1 MLQTPLTAEQ
11 RRELLFLKNSK
22 DTHPKARERVEM
34 VLLADAGWEN
44 ARIAAHLGKGE
55 STVQQIVRKFVKQG
69 LASFEVGY
77 FGPRGGYKAKDDFIA
92 KLEELL
98 DQERIWTAP
107 QLQAEL
113 EKQTGTR
120 VCLDWIRKLCKARGY
135 AWKRTKRSVA
145 HSRKPEVFEARREA
159 LDVLKKR

>member
-1 MLQTPLTAEQ
+1 MLLTPLTAEQ
-11 RRELLFLKNSK
+11 RRELLVLKNAKS
-22 DTHPKARERVEM
+22 THPKARERVEM

-44 ARIAAHLGKGE
+44 ARIATHLGKGE
-55 STVQQIVRKFVKQG
+55 STVQQIVRNFVKQG
-69 LASFEVGY
+69 MASFEIGY
-77 FGPRGGYKAKDDFIA
+77 FGPRGGYKADSDFITRLEK
-92 KLEELL
+92 KLEE
-98 DQERIWTAP
+98 ERIWTAP

-113 EKQTGTR
+113 EKETGTR